1 MRLIDNIYIAEMIL
15 MLSSTVIN
23 VLFLAG
29 FISDAYVQYGF
40 ILVILCGIGINYLL
54 MKEKN
59 NKKEK
64 VVKLRVKKNILSII
78 IVVVICL
85 SWITTYYLAIFN
97 R

>member
-1 MRLIDNIYIAEMIL
+1 MKLIDNIYIAEIIL
-15 MLSSTVIN
+15 MVISTVIN
-23 VLFLAG
+23 ILFLKG
-29 FISDAYVQYGF
+29 LILEAYVQYGF

-64 VVKLRVKKNILSII
+64 VVKLRTKKNILSII

>member
-40 ILVILCGIGINYLL
+40 ILVIYLL

-64 VVKLRVKKNILSII
+64 VVKLRTKKNILSII

>member
-1 MRLIDNIYIAEMIL
+1 MKLIDNIYITEMIL
-15 MLSSTVIN
+15 MVISTVIN

-29 FISDAYVQYGF
+29 FLSEAYVQYGF

-64 VVKLRVKKNILSII
+64 VVKLRTKKNILSII

-85 SWITTYYLAIFN
+85 SWITTYYLARFN

>member
-1 MRLIDNIYIAEMIL
+1 MKLIDNIYIAEIIL
-15 MLSSTVIN
+15 MVISTVIN
-23 VLFLAG
+23 ILFLKG
-29 FISDAYVQYGF
+29 LILEAYVQYGF

-64 VVKLRVKKNILSII
+64 VVKLRTKKNILSII

-85 SWITTYYLAIFN
+85 SWITTYYLARFN

>member
-29 FISDAYVQYGF
+29 FRSDAYVQYGF

-64 VVKLRVKKNILSII
+64 VVKLRTKKNILSII